1 MIKYPES
8 DGHRTGLASMVFKFF
23 DKNSKDINTS
33 MNANT
38 GGGAIKCRIM
48 SNQQFTDALHVL
60 IIKKFK
66 RRTVISFFRDSIWS
80 ADLADIQLI
89 SKYNKGIR
97 FLLCVIDIY
106 S

>member
-38 GGGAIKCRIM
+38 GDG
-48 SNQQFTDALHVL
+48 ALHVL

-66 RRTVISFFRDSIWS
+66 RRTVISSFRDSI
-80 ADLADIQLI
+80 
-89 SKYNKGIR
+89 
-97 FLLCVIDIY
+97 
-106 S
+106 

>member
-8 DGHRTGLASMVFKFF
+8 DGHRTGLASMVFNFF

-38 GGGAIKCRIM
+38 GDGAIKCRIM
-48 SNQQFTDALHVL
+48 SNQQFADALHVL

-66 RRTVISFFRDSIWS
+66 RRTVISSFRDSI
-80 ADLADIQLI
+80 
-89 SKYNKGIR
+89 
-97 FLLCVIDIY
+97 
-106 S
+106 